1 MDRFKCL
8 NSLGGKV
15 VGEFV
20 YRDGK
25 LVFQASNITEPRQ
38 QNVFGRALEPN
49 SPVIPIIYSH
59 LSCENVTPPP
69 ISTQIQELQGLFKIP
84 TNKLPSNVSNTNF
97 RLPNVKKDDHQVV
110 CGSTEQAISSCNVS
124 QLMCIK
130 PTQDQMTESIQT
142 SSCPMTKQAIA
153 QPKEDSTN
161 KWKKYMRAHMQRKL
175 PVRRAPQGVPDLVP
189 ERKKTAPINPAYTV
203 RKSRVSHSVHT
214 RPYRDRVIHLLAL
227 RDYKKS
233 ELLIRL
239 QKDGAPKND
248 KDTLETILQ
257 EVAHLNSTNLS
268 YSLKDDIF
276 QEIQKD
282 WPGYNDLDRQSLE
295 LVLSIKADPMQNA
308 ANRNFSESTISITNN
323 DALFPEKQ
331 LFSAVN
337 VSTLIKKKVR
347 ISHLTTMSPSAVNIH
362 LNRLSAR
369 SSVGLL
375 PSGAKSPPPLKAPCE
390 MSYTTPIL
398 DSDSDSSSTTDTEQ
412 LEIQDP
418 YADSTSSNSSIFDS
432 PEREPTPS
440 EMLPSVSAPTEYSR
454 GMQEKHLQFG
464 DKFQYKSMQQK
475 AQQRNNHT
483 DVMGTWK
490 IDSARQ
496 DEKANC
502 SIKLEKVSA
511 ASKETFETYENPD
524 YLTNY
529 FPIVSYE
536 QREHYAQEFKAQY
549 EEYQALYAKMK
560 TLSSVFLELDS
571 RRKHFPSN
579 SKEYQEINEKI
590 ILEYQKMRERNPSYE
605 AEKQRFMY
613 LYNKLLYIKNLVRDF
628 DQQQINLEH

>member
-1 MDRFKCL
+1 M
-8 NSLGGKV
+8 
-15 VGEFV
+15 
-20 YRDGK
+20 
-25 LVFQASNITEPRQ
+25 
-38 QNVFGRALEPN
+38 EPN
-49 SPVIPIIYSH
+49 GPFIPIIYSH
-59 LSCENVTPPP
+59 LSYGNAIPPP
-69 ISTQIQELQGLFKIP
+69 ISTQLQELQGLFKIP
-84 TNKLPSNVSNTNF
+84 TNTLPSNISNTNF
-97 RLPNVKKDDHQVV
+97 GLSNVKKEDHQVV
-110 CGSTEQAISSCNVS
+110 CGVTEQAISSCNVS
-124 QLMCIK
+124 QLTCIK
-130 PTQDQMTESIQT
+130 PTQEQMTESIQT
-142 SSCPMTKQAIA
+142 SSCPMTKQAIT
-153 QPKEDSTN
+153 QPKEDPAN
-161 KWKKYMRAHMQRKL
+161 KWRKYMRAHMQRKL

-295 LVLSIKADPMQNA
+295 LAISIKADPMQNA
-308 ANRNFSESTISITNN
+308 ANRNFSESTLSTTNN
-323 DALFPEKQ
+323 DALFPENP

-337 VSTLIKKKVR
+337 VSALIKKKVR
-347 ISHLTTMSPSAVNIH
+347 ISHLTTMSPSAVNMH
-362 LNRLSAR
+362 LNRINAR

-375 PSGAKSPPPLKAPCE
+375 PSGAKSPPPLETPCE

-398 DSDSDSSSTTDTEQ
+398 DSESDSCSTTDTEQ

-432 PEREPTPS
+432 PERETTPS
-440 EMLPSVSAPTEYSR
+440 QMLPSVSAPTEYSR
-454 GMQEKHLQFG
+454 SMQEKHLQFG
-464 DKFQYKSMQQK
+464 DEFQYNSMQQK
-475 AQQRNNHT
+475 AKQWNNHT

-496 DEKANC
+496 DEKARANC
-502 SIKLEKVSA
+502 SIKLEEVCV
-511 ASKETFETYENPD
+511 ASKETFETYENTD
-524 YLTNY
+524 YLTKY
-529 FPIVSYE
+529 FPVVSYE
-536 QREHYAQEFKAQY
+536 QREYYAQEFKAQY
-549 EEYQALYAKMK
+549 DEYQALYAKMK

-590 ILEYQKMRERNPSYE
+590 ILEYQKMRERNPSYL

-613 LYNKLLYIKNLVRDF
+613 LYNKLLHIKNLVRDF
-628 DQQQINLEH
+628 DQKQINLEH